1 VLSLKPTLIAIW
13 LPFAAGTGAIAAA
26 IDGPAGTDAATTTS
40 SAATTAP
47 AATTA
52 SAATTPGAKDQG
64 PELQEIVVTG
74 LRASLEKSL
83 DIKRNATVVLDSI
96 NAEEL
101 GRFPDADVADS
112 LEHLP
117 GITIS
122 RTTGG
127 EGQKV
132 SVRGF
137 GPQYN
142 IVTLNNRI
150 LATDDDARDL
160 AFDVLPSEVISGAD
174 VLKTSEASALEGSIG
189 GTVNLRT
196 ASPFDNMGFHGG
208 AHAEG
213 NYNQMTSLHGYKGS
227 AFASD
232 TLLDDTLGFLI
243 AGVLSDTHT
252 RTDALNAYS
261 QDIYDANAFPF
272 EDSNSIPPTGTPIAA
287 APCCITFG
295 SIFDEKKREALSGSL
310 EWRPN
315 DALKL
320 VADGLWTKL
329 QDPQVGYNQSY
340 YFPYGFDQN
349 GNGTWSDSTARIQNG
364 VVTGVTANNFTP
376 EIVNN
381 TINRNVVTTMYGLK
395 GSWTPTDK
403 LSLGFDAYRSTASR
417 PEGGTDTFVTAGLVS
432 SQLYAEDFITVT
444 DLPHSL
450 PSLNVMVPPSQLG
463 LSTCPSGT
471 ASATKAGYCSYT
483 ALMNSGFLNNN
494 KYWSTHYDGLNGYS
508 VHDQV
513 TGFTLDGDYK
523 ASLGF
528 FDKLLFGVGYN
539 HREKDRVDSSND
551 WTNGSGQYG
560 TLYQTGPCPVQCSPY
575 SFGSQGF
582 NVISFTSPPNFMQGA
597 GGSYPSVLPKLNTA
611 QLLAFMASLNGKPN
625 PAYCA
630 TLPCSTPFNFA
641 STLPQPNPFNS
652 YQVAEKTYSFYTEA
666 TFAGNNWS
674 GNVGV
679 RVVRTTT
686 LAATAESVPTDIWT
700 LNSNNSV
707 QSFNVDYS
715 TTSQF
720 LQEATYTEALPS
732 ANLSYWVVPEQLQ
745 FRAAAGETISRP
757 NLNQLAPNSTNQAIN
772 GTPELDYTGTAGL
785 KPIKAWSVD
794 LSLEWYYQP
803 HAALN
808 AALFGKKVTNDIYTA
823 TQTSVDLGT
832 LEYDKGPPG
841 TANNPSKP
849 FLWTITAPA
858 NGAKSTYTGVELS
871 WQHFLDNGLGTH
883 MQYTHT
889 WSKGYDQ
896 FGNATGAV
904 NEAPPTTF
912 SVSLIYDKGPFN
924 MDVNWDYTS
933 SYTTY
938 CSACTEVPGWPAI
951 AESFSWVTASA
962 HYRIYKGFEVYVE
975 GKNLTNAIA
984 RTYLNG
990 NPLLPWG
997 PGQLVGESASGTGQG
1012 YSAYGR
1018 SYVFGASYRF

>member
-1 VLSLKPTLIAIW
+1 MPSLKPTVILIW
-13 LPFAAGTGAIAAA
+13 LSFATGGAALAAA
-26 IDGPAGTDAATTTS
+26 ADNSTTDATT
-40 SAATTAP
+40 P
-47 AATTA
+47 AATQ
-52 SAATTPGAKDQG
+52 SKEG

-83 DIKRNATVVLDSI
+83 DVKKNATVVLDSI

-117 GITIS
+117 GITIN

-174 VLKTSEASALEGSIG
+174 VLKSSEASALEGSIG

-213 NYNQMTSLHGYKGS
+213 NYNQMTSLHGYKAS

-232 TLLDDTLGFLI
+232 TLLDNTLGFLI
-243 AGVLSDTHT
+243 AGVRSDTHT

-272 EDSNSIPPTGTPIAA
+272 EDSNMSPPAGTPLAA

-295 SIFDEKKREALSGSL
+295 SIFDEKKRDALSGSL

-315 DALKL
+315 DTLKL
-320 VADGLWTKL
+320 AADGLWTKL
-329 QDPQVGYNQSY
+329 QDPQIGYNQSY
-340 YFPYGFDQN
+340 YFPYGVDQN
-349 GNGTWSDSTARIQNG
+349 GNGTWSDSSATIKNG
-364 VVTGVTANNFTP
+364 VVTGLTSSNFTP

-395 GSWTPTDK
+395 GTWTPSEK
-403 LSLGFDAYRSTASR
+403 FSLGFDAYRSTANR

-432 SQLYAEDFITVT
+432 ALPNAEDFITVT

-463 LSTCPSGT
+463 LSACPSGT

-513 TGFTLDGDYK
+513 TGFTLDGAYK
-523 ASLGF
+523 ANLGF
-528 FDKLLFGVGYN
+528 FDKLLFGAGYN
-539 HREKDRVDSSND
+539 HREKNRVDSSND

-560 TLYQTGPCPVQCSPY
+560 SLYQTVGCPVQCSPY

-582 NVISFTSPPNFMQGA
+582 DVISFTSPANFMQGA
-597 GGSYPSVLPKLNTA
+597 GGSYPSVLPRLNTA
-611 QLLAFMASLNGKPN
+611 QLLAFLASLNGKPN
-625 PAYCA
+625 PAAC
-630 TLPCSTPFNFA
+630 TSLPCSTPFNFA
-641 STLPQPNPFNS
+641 DTLPQENPFNS
-652 YQVAEKTYSFYTEA
+652 YQVEEKTYTFYTEA

-679 RVVRTTT
+679 RLVRTTT

-700 LNSNNSV
+700 LNSSNSV

-715 TTSQF
+715 TASQF
-720 LQEATYTEALPS
+720 LQKASYTDALPS
-732 ANLSYWVVPEQLQ
+732 ANFSYWVLPDQLQ
-745 FRAAAGETISRP
+745 FRAAGGETISRP

-772 GTPELDYTGTAGL
+772 GTPELDYTGAAGL

-808 AALFGKKVTNDIYTA
+808 AALFGKKVSNDIYTA

-832 LEYDKGPPG
+832 LEYDNGPPG
-841 TANNPSKP
+841 APNNPAKP

-858 NGAKSTYTGVELS
+858 NGGKSTYTGVELS
-871 WQHFLDNGLGTH
+871 WQHFLNNGLGTH

-924 MDVNWDYTS
+924 VDVNWDHTS

-951 AESFSWVTASA
+951 ADSFSWVTASA
-962 HYRIYKGFEVYVE
+962 HYRIYKGFDVYVE

>member
-1 VLSLKPTLIAIW
+1 VPRLKPTLIAIW
-13 LPFAAGTGAIAAA
+13 LPFAAATGAIAAA
-26 IDGPAGTDAATTTS
+26 NDAPAAADT
-40 SAATTAP
+40 AATAP
-47 AATTA
+47 AAS
-52 SAATTPGAKDQG
+52 SAGAKEQDAA
-64 PELQEIVVTG
+64 LQEIVVTG

-96 NAEEL
+96 NSEEL

-174 VLKTSEASALEGSIG
+174 VLKTSEASAVEGSIG

-196 ASPFDNMGFHGG
+196 ASPFDNVGFHGG

-213 NYNQMTSLHGYKGS
+213 NYNQMTSLHGYKVS

-232 TLLDDTLGFLI
+232 TLLDNTLGFLI
-243 AGVLSDTHT
+243 AGVQSDTHT

-272 EDSNSIPPTGTPIAA
+272 EDSNMTPPAGTPIAA

-295 SIFDEKKREALSGSL
+295 SVFDEKKREALSGSL

-329 QDPQVGYNQSY
+329 QDPQIGYNQSY
-340 YFPYGFDQN
+340 YFPYTTFTNAQ
-349 GNGTWSDSTARIQNG
+349 GNPQGTWDDATATIKNG
-364 VVTGVTANNFTP
+364 VVTGVTSSNFTP

-395 GSWTPTDK
+395 GTWTPTDK
-403 LSLGFDAYRSTASR
+403 FSLGFDAYRSTANR

-432 SQLYAEDFITVT
+432 SQLNAEDFITVT

-450 PSLNVMVPPSQLG
+450 PNLNVMVPPSQLG
-463 LSTCPSGT
+463 LTACPSGT

-539 HREKDRVDSSND
+539 HREKNRVDSSND

-597 GGSYPSVLPKLNTA
+597 GGSYPSVLPRLNTA
-611 QLLAFMASLNGKPN
+611 QLLAFMKSLNGKAN
-625 PAYCA
+625 PAFC
-630 TLPCSTPFNFA
+630 TSLPCSTPFNFA

-700 LNSNNSV
+700 LNSSNSV

-715 TTSQF
+715 TATQF
-720 LQEATYTEALPS
+720 QQDANYTLALPS
-732 ANLSYWVVPEQLQ
+732 ANLSYWVVPDRLQ
-745 FRAAAGETISRP
+745 FRTAAGETVSRP

-823 TQTSVDLGT
+823 TQTSVNLGT
-832 LEYDKGPPG
+832 LEYDNGQPG
-841 TANNPSKP
+841 SANNPSKP

-871 WQHFLDNGLGTH
+871 WQHFLQNGLGTH

-924 MDVNWDYTS
+924 ADVNWDYTS

-1018 SYVFGASYRF
+1018 SFVVGASYRF